1 MYQDQTICVFG
12 LDAEYGVVCSRRFY
26 GESLRDPRLLHEA
39 NWLRNN
45 NCRINKIYSAKETE
59 DVYDA
64 YKASCRSHTMED
76 RIVFKVLL
84 EQKGLCLV

>member
-12 LDAEYGVVCSRRFY
+12 LNAEYGIVCSRRYY
-26 GESLRDPRLLHEA
+26 GECLTDRRLVHEA
-39 NWLRNN
+39 NWLRHNN
-45 NCRINKIYSAKETE
+45 GRIDKIYAIEESE

-84 EQKGLCLV
+84 EQQGLCLA